1 MFGKISPMPSKPKK
15 SPCSFSCFP
24 AGQKHKSPLLFLIP
38 LCLVGFSIGL
48 TGCGNSA
55 PLGIGG
61 FNFGN
66 FGVRA
71 SQISDIQQN
80 ANVVATVY
88 LEGQVINRAPL
99 IGFGAYHLKDE
110 TGTIWVLTNQ
120 VLPNLGDQVLIKG
133 QTQFHSIPVAG
144 QELGEVYIQEQQQLK
159 RNPGKLPQ
167 AVPSPEAL

>member
-1 MFGKISPMPSKPKK
+1 MFFLLLPCRSKAQVTPIV
-15 SPCSFSCFP
+15 PYTVMSCGLQHRLNGLWKF
-24 AGQKHKSPLLFLIP
+24 SPLGDWWLQFWQL
-38 LCLVGFSIGL
+38 
-48 TGCGNSA
+48 
-55 PLGIGG
+55 
-61 FNFGN
+61 
-66 FGVRA
+66 GVRT

-133 QTQFHSIPVAG
+133 QTQFHSMPV
-144 QELGEVYIQEQQQLK
+144 K
-159 RNPGKLPQ
+159 
-167 AVPSPEAL
+167 S